1 MADEVEHGDE
11 AQPEVHFSTEAAE
24 KLSEVI
30 DAHPNPVA
38 GLRLQIVGRAEG
50 QFQHILSLVE
60 DGAQVEDDL
69 VVETPEGIR
78 VYLER
83 RNAQYLQGV
92 GIHYDNKGPDRSG
105 LEFTNPNPL
114 WMSDVE
120 ELVQRIFD
128 EQINPAIAAHGGMVN
143 LLGVEGDTA
152 YVQFGGGCV
161 GCGMVNVTLQ
171 QGVEVAVREQVPEI
185 QHIVDA
191 TDHASGTNPY
201 YQPSKK

>member
-1 MADEVEHGDE
+1 MTDDAERADEPQVAVSFTD
-11 AQPEVHFSTEAAE
+11 EAAE
-24 KLSEVI
+24 KISDVI
-30 DAHPNPVA
+30 GNHPNAVA
-38 GLRLQIVGRAEG
+38 GVRLQILGRMDG

-60 DGAQVEDDL
+60 DGAQIEDDL
-69 VVETPEGIR
+69 VVDTPDGIR
-78 VYLER
+78 VYVEG
-83 RNAQYLQGV
+83 RNVQYLNGV
-92 GIHYDNKGPDRSG
+92 EIGYADLGPERSG

-114 WMSDVE
+114 WMTEVE

-128 EQINPAIAAHGGMVN
+128 EQINPAIAAHGGVVN

-152 YVQFGGGCV
+152 YVQFGGGCQ

-171 QGVEVAVREQVPEI
+171 QGVEVAVKDQVPQIE
-185 QHIVDA
+185 HIVDA